1 MYNKLFDLATEASK
15 NELDKHISKEKTI
28 KEKEKAVFLLHA
40 YTRGYSYIEGIYC
53 KALPVVLCSRHQNNL
68 FNLLSCLSSQ
78 DAAYAFF
85 SGILSCP
92 LSLSNQN
99 IPV

>member
-40 YTRGYSYIEGIYC
+40 YTREYSYIEGIY
-53 KALPVVLCSRHQNNL
+53 RQ
-68 FNLLSCLSSQ
+68 SS
-78 DAAYAFF
+78 
-85 SGILSCP
+85 SS
-92 LSLSNQN
+92 SLMQQASK
-99 IPV
+99 

>member
-68 FNLLSCLSSQ
+68 FNLLAKLIDRIS
-78 DAAYAFF
+78 FF
-85 SGILSCP
+85 FVIQVFYER
-92 LSLSNQN
+92 SND
-99 IPV
+99 